1 MANARSKSPPGG
13 AGDVS
18 PTDNGPGA
26 TATTKMRKRTKTGC
40 LTCRKRRIKCGEE
53 RPTCANCIKSKR
65 QCEGYNQRVVFK
77 PPIGDWPNHPG
88 VVSTIQYHTSM
99 LPGTRNPQFRAPQ
112 AAGQAQEH
120 APAPLQPRPS
130 GSFDLSNME
139 GGNTMGMP
147 TPSQRLAALPNYS
160 PEQTFQ
166 QPLPSPHHQQPLQS
180 PHHQQPLQSPHHQQP
195 LQSPHHL
202 MQNPTP
208 TTSYFPQQSPIHAPF
223 QTTYSHVQN
232 TAFSDQRY
240 TQNQGLYQ
248 QTPVTFDGF
257 VDAKL
262 ATSQA
267 LPSQSIYQQQY
278 PSPTQSD
285 DYGSHVQ
292 QSNISPRDDTF
303 PQFAQRPVMPRYNS
317 HSHIASQLPQ
327 LSPIGVSQAG
337 YAFAPVSH
345 ADFTHSSYLSVQ
357 IPSHDLMSD
366 VKYLPQPV
374 LEQSTTD
381 LELQFEPQLH
391 LSGFAGD
398 DHVSPSQVLDEAA
411 VEYEDDD
418 YWDVQSDDEMV
429 DRDDGENMMVASKEF
444 ETIRRIHFENSSELG
459 VRRYDAFLYDGFLT
473 RYKPE
478 YAASPLRNPKT
489 ARVFAHFIHVTAV
502 SISIFERNPRNSSLI
517 FEGSTSPAQQGLW
530 TYLLPLKALKNQSLL
545 HAMLAL
551 SSLHI
556 ARLQGA
562 SITPS
567 YKHYAYSLKRL
578 GRLLNHPKRRLSIPT
593 LATALLLAFYE
604 VWTAEHTKWSTHL
617 VGAAQLLTE
626 LDFRSL
632 TREARR
638 LRAAQMAEER
648 QFPYQNPGM
657 IIDQRQ
663 FDENLRERDLKPNES
678 LVSTIVGK
686 QVDYDDFGM
695 IFEDN
700 GARQDNNARP
710 ISNLDLRSYETLQDL
725 YWWYCRHDM
734 WQSCV
739 SGNPLIT
746 PYRKWSDCPP
756 RAPLGRAD
764 ALYGSHDHIVLLIGR
779 IADFTCRDRD
789 RKLRQV
795 KADGGQWRPRPGMP
809 GGPPAGMSRSQ
820 PPTPGAGPPPHMQG
834 MSPGGPPP
842 GWTGPP
848 PPGFGPPQ
856 SGPPT
861 PRESPP
867 TGPPPAMP
875 NFFGMAPARPHAP
888 ITSHYANPDYER
900 SPPVSHA
907 PLPEYSDLPSAY
919 EGAIREWD
927 SINAAHAIVAQV
939 LSSTDSFAPLPAEL
953 QVIPPGQTS
962 TMTPFGPALVHRSYD
977 ISVIWTLL
985 HLAKIILLRSHPA
998 MPPAMMMAAGVCAQA
1013 TGPYAT
1019 LIGRITAGMQLPMGT
1034 DLSPFLGSVLQES
1047 TMSMFF
1053 AGVQYQDP
1061 AQREWTITR
1070 LLEIDRRTGWAS
1082 AGIMARGV
1090 ETSWER
1096 AADMGRGPPYK
1107 RRTRRAGEDGPLVL
1121 EDGGA
1126 SPQTWRHKEGDNA
1139 VGKGA
1144 QVEEVV
1150 DVAERRFSVR
1160 PRMVTWAKNVF
1171 GMEDELQSGMERVGI

>member
-18 PTDNGPGA
+18 PTGNGSGS

-99 LPGTRNPQFRAPQ
+99 LPGTRNPQFQTPQ
-112 AAGQAQEH
+112 STGQAQEH

-130 GSFDLSNME
+130 GSFDISNMDADSTIAMSTASQVLV
-139 GGNTMGMP
+139 GG
-147 TPSQRLAALPNYS
+147 PNSYS
-160 PEQTFQ
+160 PEQTYQ
-166 QPLPSPHHQQPLQS
+166 QPLPSPHQQPL
-180 PHHQQPLQSPHHQQP
+180 H
-195 LQSPHHL
+195 SPHHL
-202 MQNPTP
+202 IQNPTP
-208 TTSYFPQQSPIHAPF
+208 TTSYFPQPSPIHTTF
-223 QTTYSHVQN
+223 QIPYSHGQDA
-232 TAFSDQRY
+232 TFPDPQRY

-248 QTPVTFDGF
+248 PTPASYDNF

-267 LPSQSIYQQQY
+267 LPTQAVFQQQY
-278 PSPTQSD
+278 PSPTQSE
-285 DYGSHVQ
+285 DYNAHIQ
-292 QSNISPRDDTF
+292 HSNISPREDTI
-303 PQFAQRPVMPRYNS
+303 PHYAGQRPIMQRYNS
-317 HSHIASQLPQ
+317 HPHVAGHHPQ
-327 LSPIGVSQAG
+327 LSPVGVSQAG
-337 YAFAPVSH
+337 YTFSSFSH
-345 ADFTHSSYLSVQ
+345 ADFTHSSYQSVQ
-357 IPSHDLMSD
+357 IPSHDMMAD
-366 VKYLPQPV
+366 AKYLPQPV
-374 LEQSTTD
+374 LEQPTAVSQTQTEESR
-381 LELQFEPQLH
+381 LLLR
-391 LSGFAGD
+391 GFAGD

-411 VEYEDDD
+411 IEYEDDD
-418 YWDVQSDDEMV
+418 YWDVQSDDEMI
-429 DRDDGENMMVASKEF
+429 DCDGGENTMVASKEF
-444 ETIRRIHFENSSELG
+444 EIIRRIHFENSSELG
-459 VRRYDAFLYDGFLT
+459 IRRYDTFLYDGLLT

-478 YAASPLRNPKT
+478 YAASPLRNPKA

-502 SISIFERNPRNSSLI
+502 SISIYERNPRNSSLI
-517 FEGSTSPAQQGLW
+517 FEGPTPPAQQGLW
-530 TYLLPLKALKNQSLL
+530 TYILPLKALNHQGLL

-578 GRLLNHPKRRLSIPT
+578 GRSLGNPKKRLSIPT

-638 LRAAQMAEER
+638 LKAAQMAEER
-648 QFPYQNPGM
+648 QFPYQNPEM
-657 IIDQRQ
+657 LIDQHQ
-663 FDENLRERDLKPNES
+663 FNENIRERDLKPDEN
-678 LVSTIVGK
+678 LVSAIIGK
-686 QVDYDDFGM
+686 QVSYDDFGM
-695 IFEDN
+695 IVEDN
-700 GARQDNNARP
+700 GARQDAKTR
-710 ISNLDLRSYETLQDL
+710 LLGDFDMRSFETLQDL

-746 PYRKWSDCPP
+746 HYRKWSDCPP

-779 IADFTCRDRD
+779 IADFTCRDRE
-789 RKLRQV
+789 RKLRQA

-809 GGPPAGMSRSQ
+809 GEPPAGMSRSQ
-820 PPTPGAGPPPHMQG
+820 PSTPGVGPPSQMK
-834 MSPGGPPP
+834 GPPP
-842 GWTGPP
+842 GWTGGP
-848 PPGFGPPQ
+848 PPGWK
-856 SGPPT
+856 GPPT

-867 TGPPPAMP
+867 SGPPPAMP
-875 NFFGMAPARPHAP
+875 NFYGMTPARPHAP
-888 ITSHYANPDYER
+888 ITTRYANPDYKR
-900 SPPVSHA
+900 SPPTPHV
-907 PLPEYSDLPSAY
+907 PLPEYADLPSAY
-919 EGAIREWD
+919 ESAINEWD
-927 SINAAHAIVAQV
+927 NINAAHTTIAQV
-939 LSSTDSFAPLPAEL
+939 LSSTKSFAPLPPEL
-953 QVIPPGQTS
+953 QVIPPGETS

-977 ISVIWTLL
+977 ISVLWALL
-985 HLAKIILLRSHPA
+985 YLSKIILLRAHPT
-998 MPPAMMMAAGVCAQA
+998 MPPAMMMAVGVCAQA

-1019 LIGRITAGMQLPMGT
+1019 LIGRITAGMQLPMGE

-1047 TMSMFF
+1047 TMSLFF

-1061 AQREWTITR
+1061 AQREWTVTR

-1082 AGIMARGV
+1082 AGIIARGV
-1090 ETSWER
+1090 ETSWEK
-1096 AADMGRGPPYK
+1096 AAQMGRGPPYK
-1107 RRTRRAGEDGPLVL
+1107 RRTRRVGEEGPLVL
-1121 EDGGA
+1121 EEEGA
-1126 SPQTWRHKEGDNA
+1126 SPPNWRHKEENNA
-1139 VGKGA
+1139 MGKGA
-1144 QVEEVV
+1144 RMEEVV
-1150 DVAERRFSVR
+1150 DERGLDERRFLVK

-1171 GMEDELQSGMERVGI
+1171 GTEEDLQAGMERVGL